1 MFDAH
6 TKNGTMAVYVGEAT
20 SNAHVLDKINKG
32 QFQCVFMSAFKP
44 QNASYRPKCRSMI
57 MHIIVN
63 INKGWIC
70 S

>member
-44 QNASYRPKCRSMI
+44 RNASYRPN
-57 MHIIVN
+57 VVA
-63 INKGWIC
+63 
-70 S
+70 